1 MKISTYLLIAVAIFS
16 VSACKKDKATTQKE
30 TEIQKEKITIEVPTK
45 EENTI
50 NTPTTV
56 DFPTFQVNEYFETFI
71 KKNNSGADMVNI
83 DKPKMG
89 GELLRKGEK
98 LKLEINGYWVNN
110 KATAKD
116 KLTVEI
122 YPSSFK
128 QNDGNRPIIEQ
139 KLSLK
144 KENKYLIFGY
154 LSHVS
159 LEEGLYYYFLKNGET
174 IVYTGNFVV
183 K

>member
-16 VSACKKDKATTQKE
+16 VSACKKDKAKTSE
-30 TEIQKEKITIEVPTK
+30 EKVTIEVPTK

-56 DFPTFQVNEYFETFI
+56 DVPTFQVNDYFETFI
-71 KKNNSGADMVNI
+71 KKNNSGADMVSI

-98 LKLEINGYWVNN
+98 LKLEINGYWVND

-116 KLTVEI
+116 KLTLEI
-122 YPSSFK
+122 YPSTFK

-154 LSHVS
+154 LNHVS

-174 IVYTGNFVV
+174 IVYTGNFIV